1 MEKPED
7 KNLEPLQKK
16 FLIVGAGNVG
26 TSLYLKL
33 SELYPGK
40 VHLYGRLEWNQFD
53 NIHVAREDYTNY
65 LNPEIVNPVETIF
78 VCVPDDRIKEATR
91 VILMFRLMSKTI
103 FHTSGAKDSSELD
116 HLKNRNAYVASLHP
130 LQSFPVKFLPA
141 SKWENII
148 FAFEGDEIA
157 YTVASAII
165 EKMNSTIIRL
175 NEDQK
180 VAMHIAGVFASNYFI
195 GLLSVAEGI
204 LTQAGIT
211 EVPRNELLQP
221 LVQGV
226 VDNYK
231 KSRAD
236 DILSG
241 PLKRGDINVIRKHIQ
256 YLRIHKS
263 NVDLYVK
270 MAKVLLKNPQFNI
283 PGSAKLEEILDKY
296 R

>member
-1 MEKPED
+1 MI
-7 KNLEPLQKK
+7 KNDETNITLLKKK

-33 SELYPGK
+33 SELHPGK
-40 VHLYGRLEWNQFD
+40 VHIYGRLESNQFE
-53 NIHVAREDYTNY
+53 NIHVAKEDYTNY
-65 LNPEIVNPVETIF
+65 LSQEIVDPVETIF
-78 VCVPDDRIKEATR
+78 ICVPDDKIKEASR
-91 VILMFRLMSKTI
+91 VLLMHRLMNKTI
-103 FHTSGAKDSSELD
+103 FHTSGAKDSSELE
-116 HLKNRNAYVASLHP
+116 HLKNRNANVASLHP
-130 LQSFPVKFLPA
+130 LQSFPVKFLPP
-141 SKWENII
+141 SKWEEII
-148 FAFEGDEIA
+148 FAYEGDEKA
-157 YTVASAII
+157 YIVASGII
-165 EKMNSTIIRL
+165 EKMNSKIIRL
-175 NEDQK
+175 TEDQK
-180 VAMHIAGVFASNYFI
+180 VAMHIAGVFVSNYFV

-211 EVPRNELLQP
+211 GVPRNELLQP
-221 LVQGV
+221 LAQGV

-236 DILSG
+236 EILSG

-263 NVDLYVK
+263 NVDLYVQ